1 MVDGRA
7 VSHLRPEELF
17 FNAPALIDIPKD
29 AGEILT
35 RKELE
40 DFYDMI
46 SAADILLLRTGFQRY
61 RDRNPEVFINKGPC
75 LGAEA
80 ARYLRSFPRLRALG
94 VDMISIS
101 SPIHRDEGRR
111 AHRELLSRDDFLIIE
126 DMDLMEKPREIRR
139 LILAP
144 LMVEIMDSSPC
155 LVLAEI

>member
-1 MVDGRA
+1 
-7 VSHLRPEELF
+7 
-17 FNAPALIDIPKD
+17 
-29 AGEILT
+29 
-35 RKELE
+35 
-40 DFYDMI
+40 
-46 SAADILLLRTGFQRY
+46 
-61 RDRNPEVFINKGPC
+61 
-75 LGAEA
+75 
-80 ARYLRSFPRLRALG
+80 
-94 VDMISIS
+94 MISIS